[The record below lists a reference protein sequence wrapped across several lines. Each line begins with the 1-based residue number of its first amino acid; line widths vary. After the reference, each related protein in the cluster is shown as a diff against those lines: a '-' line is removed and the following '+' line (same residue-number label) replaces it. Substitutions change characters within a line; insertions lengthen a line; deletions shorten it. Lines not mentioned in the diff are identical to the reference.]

1 MSDSSKKDSVF
12 RTFLVAFL
20 TCAICSVFVAGASVM
35 LRPIQQKNQE
45 LFKNKNILIA
55 AGLLER
61 GEKISADEVAKR
73 LESIQILKVDLATG
87 AIVASGEEAKAYDER
102 AAAKSATESVKIAG
116 TKAGAKHKVGLATRG
131 KYGTVYVTTVPDSGK
146 QRVVLPIVGKGLW
159 SVLYGFITL
168 DLDDETNSFNR
179 VSRLLFYDQ
188 GETAG
193 LGGEIENPNWQAK
206 WEGQKAYLNGE
217 PAISVVKGGAN
228 PESPY
233 EVDGISGATLTGNGV
248 NGTVHYWLEEM
259 KPFLEK
265 LAAGDVTIPASAEN
279 ADNAAGEATD
289 NAANAADGAAN
300 ADAAAGDAA
309 GAAAA
314 GDAADDATL

>member
-35 LRPIQQKNQE
+35 LRPIQLKNQE

-61 GEKISADEVAKR
+61 NEKISADEVAKR
-73 LESIQILKVDLATG
+73 LESIQTLKVDLATG
-87 AIVASGEEAKAYDER
+87 EIVAAGEEAQAYDER

-116 TKAGAKHKVGLATRG
+116 TKAGAKHKVGLSTRG
-131 KYGTVYVTTVPDSGK
+131 KYGTVYVTTVPESGK

-193 LGGEIENPNWQAK
+193 LGGEIANPNWQVK
-206 WEGQKAYLNGE
+206 WEGQMAYLNGE
-217 PAISVVKGGAN
+217 PAISVVKGSAS
-228 PESPY
+228 PDSPY

-265 LAAGDVTIPASAEN
+265 LAAGDVTIPAPAEKT
-279 ADNAAGEATD
+279 DNAAGEATD
-289 NAANAADGAAN
+289 NAANADGAAN
-300 ADAAAGDAA
+300 AEGEDKAEAPAAPDSEESAS
-309 GAAAA
+309 
-314 GDAADDATL
+314 